1 MVFYSF
7 FCAEKE
13 WNRVFCTQNACLNP
27 KGFIHLCTDSK
38 RKHRMYSIFL
48 IVVIVLLAIVSG
60 VFVFLYYKERGKC
73 AQYKKGIAVQKG
85 FLQNMSH
92 DIRTPMNAICGFS
105 QILCNKQIRDM
116 LSEEEIA
123 EYGVIIQSNTDLLS
137 TLVNDILDISDMESG
152 KYRINIGVCNVND
165 VCRKSISTV
174 KYRCPEGVNM
184 YMTTDVPDTYT
195 IRSDARRV
203 EQVIMN
209 YLTNAE
215 KHTES
220 GEIHV
225 HVSLDENP
233 GMVTFSV
240 TDTGEGVLP
249 ENAERIF
256 GRFEKF
262 NTINGGTGLGL
273 PICRQIAT
281 QLGGEAKL
289 DLHHVGKGARFIFT
303 HPVGDQS
310 A

>member
-1 MVFYSF
+1 MFS
-7 FCAEKE
+7 
-13 WNRVFCTQNACLNP
+13 
-27 KGFIHLCTDSK
+27 
-38 RKHRMYSIFL
+38 
-48 IVVIVLLAIVSG
+48 IVSITIIFIL
-60 VFVFLYYKERGKC
+60 VVALSIIIYMYNKEK
-73 AQYKKGIAVQKG
+73 QKG
-85 FLQNMSH
+85 EKYKQGIIAQKEYLQNMSH

-105 QILCNKQIRDM
+105 QILCNRQIREM
-116 LSEEEIA
+116 LSEEEIS

-152 KYRINIGVCNVND
+152 KYRMNIGICNVND
-165 VCRKSISTV
+165 VCRKAISTV
-174 KYRCPEGVNM
+174 KYRCPDGVNM
-184 YMTTDVPDTYT
+184 YMTTDVDDAYT
-195 IRSDARRV
+195 IESDTKRV

-262 NTINGGTGLGL
+262 NTIKGGTGLGL
-273 PICRQIAT
+273 PICRKIAT
-281 QLGGEAKL
+281 QVGGEAKL
-289 DLHHVGKGARFIFT
+289 DITHQGKGARFIFT
-303 HPVGDQS
+303 HPVR

>member
-1 MVFYSF
+1 MFDI
-7 FCAEKE
+7 
-13 WNRVFCTQNACLNP
+13 R
-27 KGFIHLCTDSK
+27 
-38 RKHRMYSIFL
+38 FL
-48 IVVIVLLAIVSG
+48 FGAVVLLLVTALV
-60 VFVFLYYKERGKC
+60 VLAVLYYRARKRSE
-73 AQYKKGIAVQKG
+73 AYKKGLKVQKVY
-85 FLQNMSH
+85 LQNMSH

-123 EYGVIIQSNTDLLS
+123 DYGIIIQSNTDLLS

-152 KYRINIGVCNVND
+152 KYRMNIGPCKVND
-165 VCRKSISTV
+165 VCRKAISTV
-174 KYRCPEGVNM
+174 KYRCPANVNM
-184 YMTTDVPDTYT
+184 YMTTDVDDSYT
-195 IRSDARRV
+195 IQSDAKRV

-215 KHTES
+215 KHTDA
-220 GEIHV
+220 GEIHL

-240 TDTGEGVLP
+240 TDTGEGVP
-249 ENAERIF
+249 ADQAERIF

-273 PICRQIAT
+273 PICRKIAT

-289 DLHHVGKGARFIFT
+289 DLTHQGKGARFVFT
-303 HPVGDQS
+303 HP

>member
-1 MVFYSF
+1 MYTIVSIILFVVLMIALAFLVYLYYR
-7 FCAEKE
+7 E
-13 WNRVFCTQNACLNP
+13 
-27 KGFIHLCTDSK
+27 K
-38 RKHRMYSIFL
+38 RKGEH
-48 IVVIVLLAIVSG
+48 
-60 VFVFLYYKERGKC
+60 YKQGMKF
-73 AQYKKGIAVQKG
+73 QKEY
-85 FLQNMSH
+85 LQNMSH

-165 VCRKSISTV
+165 VCRKAISTV
-174 KYRCPEGVNM
+174 KYRCPQGVKM
-184 YMTTDVPDTYT
+184 YMTSDVDDSYT
-195 IRSDARRV
+195 IQSDSKRV

-215 KHTES
+215 KHTDE

-225 HVSLDENP
+225 HVSLNENP
-233 GMVTFSV
+233 GMLTFSV
-240 TDTGEGVLP
+240 TDTGEGVPL

-273 PICRQIAT
+273 AICRKIAT

-289 DLHHVGKGARFIFT
+289 DTKHQGKGARFIFT
-303 HPVGDQS
+303 HPIAS
-310 A
+310 

>member
-1 MVFYSF
+1 M
-7 FCAEKE
+7 
-13 WNRVFCTQNACLNP
+13 QNT
-27 KGFIHLCTDSK
+27 I
-38 RKHRMYSIFL
+38 L
-48 IVVIVLLAIVSG
+48 IILIIVLVILLVVMIY
-60 VFVFLYYKERGKC
+60 LYTKEKKAGHKYKQGMT
-73 AQYKKGIAVQKG
+73 VQKVY
-85 FLQNMSH
+85 LQNMSH

-123 EYGVIIQSNTDLLS
+123 EYGVIIQNNTDLLS

-152 KYRINIGVCNVND
+152 KYRMNIGTCNVNE
-165 VCRKSISTV
+165 VCRRAISTV
-174 KYRCPEGVNM
+174 KYRCPERVNM
-184 YMTTDVPDTYT
+184 YMTTDVPDTFT
-195 IRSDARRV
+195 IQSDPKRV
-203 EQVIMN
+203 EQVVMN

-215 KHTES
+215 KHTDE

-240 TDTGEGVLP
+240 TDTGEGVPP
-249 ENAERIF
+249 ENAELIF

-273 PICRQIAT
+273 PICRKIAT

-289 DLHHVGKGARFIFT
+289 DLNHKGKGARFIFT
-303 HPVGDQS
+303 HPVV

>member
-1 MVFYSF
+1 MS
-7 FCAEKE
+7 
-13 WNRVFCTQNACLNP
+13 
-27 KGFIHLCTDSK
+27 
-38 RKHRMYSIFL
+38 SIVS
-48 IVVIVLLAIVSG
+48 IIIIVLLVIALSVMIYM
-60 VFVFLYYKERGKC
+60 YYKEKRKGEK
-73 AQYKKGIAVQKG
+73 YKLGIKSQKEY
-85 FLQNMSH
+85 LQNMSH

-152 KYRINIGVCNVND
+152 KYRMNIGTCNVND
-165 VCRKSISTV
+165 VCRRAISTV
-174 KYRCPEGVNM
+174 KYRCPAGVNM
-184 YMTTDVPDTYT
+184 YMTTDVDDDYT
-195 IRSDARRV
+195 IQSDAKRV

-215 KHTES
+215 KHTDQ

-225 HVSLDENP
+225 HVSLTEHP

-240 TDTGEGVLP
+240 TDTGEGVPL

-273 PICRQIAT
+273 PICRKIAT

-289 DLHHVGKGARFIFT
+289 DTTHQGKGARFIFT
-303 HPVGDQS
+303 HPVS
-310 A
+310 AR

>member
-1 MVFYSF
+1 MLTV
-7 FCAEKE
+7 
-13 WNRVFCTQNACLNP
+13 
-27 KGFIHLCTDSK
+27 
-38 RKHRMYSIFL
+38 L
-48 IVVIVLLAIVSG
+48 IVSVVVLVVALG
-60 VFVFLYYKERGKC
+60 VLGYLYYKERSKC
-73 AQYKKGIAVQKG
+73 QKYKKGIAIQKVY
-85 FLQNMSH
+85 LQNMSH

-105 QILCNKQIRDM
+105 QILCNSQIRDM

-152 KYRINIGVCNVND
+152 KYKMNIGTCVVNE
-165 VCRKSISTV
+165 VCRNAIRTV

-195 IRSDARRV
+195 IKSDPKRV

-215 KHTES
+215 KHTEE

-233 GMVTFSV
+233 GMITFSV
-240 TDTGEGVLP
+240 TDTGEGVSP

-273 PICRQIAT
+273 PICRKIAT

-289 DLHHVGKGARFIFT
+289 DLSHKGKGARFVFT
-303 HPVGDQS
+303 HPV
-310 A
+310 

>member
-1 MVFYSF
+1 MGI
-7 FCAEKE
+7 A
-13 WNRVFCTQNACLNP
+13 
-27 KGFIHLCTDSK
+27 
-38 RKHRMYSIFL
+38 
-48 IVVIVLLAIVSG
+48 VLG
-60 VFVFLYYKERGKC
+60 W
-73 AQYKKGIAVQKG
+73 QYKKAQKQRDKYKKAVAVQKSY
-85 FLQNMSH
+85 LQNMSH

-152 KYRINIGVCNVND
+152 KFRMNITTCNVND
-165 VCRKSISTV
+165 VCRKAISTV

-184 YMTTDVPDTYT
+184 YMTSDVPDTYT
-195 IRSDARRV
+195 IQSDSKRV

-215 KHTES
+215 KHTDT

-225 HVSLDENP
+225 HVSLTEHP

-240 TDTGEGVLP
+240 TDTGEGVPL

-256 GRFEKF
+256 GRFEKL

-273 PICRQIAT
+273 PICRKIAT

-289 DLHHVGKGARFIFT
+289 DVNHQAKGARFVFT
-303 HPVGDQS
+303 HPVG
-310 A
+310 

>member
-1 MVFYSF
+1 MFS
-7 FCAEKE
+7 
-13 WNRVFCTQNACLNP
+13 NL
-27 KGFIHLCTDSK
+27 
-38 RKHRMYSIFL
+38 SIVIIAFL
-48 IVVIVLLAIVSG
+48 VVLLG
-60 VFVFLYYKERGKC
+60 VMTYLYVKERREVRK
-73 AQYKKGIAVQKG
+73 YKQGVAVQKVY
-85 FLQNMSH
+85 LQNMSH

-105 QILCNKQIRDM
+105 QILCDKQIRDM
-116 LSEEEIA
+116 LSEQEIA

-152 KYRINIGVCNVND
+152 KYRMNIGTCNVND
-165 VCRKSISTV
+165 VCRKAISTV

-184 YMTTDVPDTYT
+184 YMTTDVADDYT
-195 IRSDARRV
+195 IQSDSKRL
-203 EQVIMN
+203 EQVVMN

-215 KHTES
+215 KHTDA

-225 HVSLDENP
+225 HVSLDEHP

-240 TDTGEGVLP
+240 TDTGEGVPP

-273 PICRQIAT
+273 PICRKIAT

-289 DLHHVGKGARFIFT
+289 DLNHKGKGARFIFT
-303 HPVGDQS
+303 HPAQ

>member
-1 MVFYSF
+1 MD
-7 FCAEKE
+7 
-13 WNRVFCTQNACLNP
+13 QN
-27 KGFIHLCTDSK
+27 
-38 RKHRMYSIFL
+38 
-48 IVVIVLLAIVSG
+48 VLLSMAVVVLLMAVVVLG
-60 VFVFLYYKERGKC
+60 YMYYQVRSQRDK
-73 AQYKKGIAVQKG
+73 YKRTISVQKG

-116 LSEEEIA
+116 LSEEEIL

-152 KYRINIGVCNVND
+152 KYRMNIGVCNVND
-165 VCRKSISTV
+165 VCRKAISTV
-174 KYRCPEGVNM
+174 KYRCPEKVNM
-184 YMTTDVPDTYT
+184 YMTTDVPDDYT
-195 IRSDARRV
+195 IKSDPKRV

-215 KHTES
+215 KHTDK

-225 HVSLDENP
+225 HVSLTEVP
-233 GMVTFSV
+233 GMVCFSV
-240 TDTGEGVLP
+240 TDTGEGVSM

-273 PICRQIAT
+273 AICRKIAT

-289 DLHHVGKGARFIFT
+289 DTTHKDKGARFVFT
-303 HPVGDQS
+303 HPVKN
-310 A
+310 

>member
-1 MVFYSF
+1 MS
-7 FCAEKE
+7 
-13 WNRVFCTQNACLNP
+13 
-27 KGFIHLCTDSK
+27 
-38 RKHRMYSIFL
+38 SI
-48 IVVIVLLAIVSG
+48 ISIIII
-60 VFVFLYYKERGKC
+60 VFLVIALAGMIYIYYKEKRNGEK
-73 AQYKKGIAVQKG
+73 YKQGMKDQKEY
-85 FLQNMSH
+85 LQNMSH

-152 KYRINIGVCNVND
+152 KYRMNIGTCNVND
-165 VCRKSISTV
+165 VCRKAISTV
-174 KYRCPEGVNM
+174 KYRCPAGVNM
-184 YMTTDVPDTYT
+184 YMTTDVDDDYT
-195 IRSDARRV
+195 IQSDSKRV

-215 KHTES
+215 KHTDQ

-225 HVSLDENP
+225 HVSLTEHP

-240 TDTGEGVLP
+240 TDTGEGVPL

-273 PICRQIAT
+273 PICRKIAT

-289 DLHHVGKGARFIFT
+289 DTAHQGKGARFIFT
-303 HPVGDQS
+303 HPV
-310 A
+310 AAR